1 MGNILT
7 LAHKELRGYF
17 VSPIAYVVIG
27 LFAVLFGVFYVSS
40 INFMV
45 QVSMGQ
51 FGMGGPQVVNINE
64 YMIRP
69 LFGNTAIVLL
79 MMLPMLTMRSFAE
92 EKRSGTIELLLTSP
106 LTDVQIILGKFLGAM
121 ALYALMLSLT
131 LIHIGVLFWYGEPEW
146 APVLSG
152 YLGLLLM
159 GGSFISI
166 GLAISSMTKN
176 QIVAGVATFAVL
188 LLFWVINWIGDAAGS
203 TTQSVL
209 AYLSILEH
217 FDDFSKGV
225 IDTTHVTYYVSFH
238 HARAVPDGKING
250 HGALERMTTQR
261 PRTKGLVKTG
271 SPARKARTIPLIQ
284 ATRC

>member
-7 LAHKELRGYF
+7 LAQKELRAYF
-17 VSPIAYVVIG
+17 VSPIAYVLLVF
-27 LFAVLFGVFYVSS
+27 FALLFGYFYVSS
-40 INFMV
+40 INFMI
-45 QVSMGQ
+45 QLSMGQ
-51 FGMGGPQVVNINE
+51 FGMGGPQIVNINE
-64 YMIRP
+64 FMIRP
-69 LFGNTAIVLL
+69 LFGNTAVILL
-79 MMLPMLTMRSFAE
+79 FMLPMLTMRSFAE

-106 LTDVQIILGKFLGAM
+106 LTDFQIIMGKFLGAM
-121 ALYALMLSLT
+121 ALYTLMLSLT
-131 LIHIGVLFWYGEPEW
+131 LVHIGVLFWYGEPEW

-176 QIVAGVATFAVL
+176 QIVAGVSTFAVL
-188 LLFWVINWIGDAAGS
+188 LLFWIINWMGDASGT

-225 IDTTHVTYYVSFH
+225 IDTTHLTYYVSFITLGLFLTAKSLDM
-238 HARAVPDGKING
+238 ARWNG
-250 HGALERMTTQR
+250 
-261 PRTKGLVKTG
+261 
-271 SPARKARTIPLIQ
+271 
-284 ATRC
+284 

>member
-7 LAHKELRGYF
+7 LAQKELRAYF
-17 VSPIAYVVIG
+17 VSPIAYVLLVF
-27 LFAVLFGVFYVSS
+27 FALLFGYFYVSS

-45 QVSMGQ
+45 QLSMGQ
-51 FGMGGPQVVNINE
+51 FGMGGPQIININE
-64 YMIRP
+64 FMIRP
-69 LFGNTAIVLL
+69 LFGNTAVILL
-79 MMLPMLTMRSFAE
+79 FMLPMLTMRSFAE

-106 LTDVQIILGKFLGAM
+106 LTDFQIILGKFLGAM
-121 ALYALMLSLT
+121 ALYTLMLSLT
-131 LIHIGVLFWYGEPEW
+131 LVHIGVLFWYGEPEW

-176 QIVAGVATFAVL
+176 QIVAGVSTFAVL
-188 LLFWVINWIGDAAGS
+188 LLFWIINWMGDASGT

-217 FDDFSKGV
+217 FDDFSKGI
-225 IDTTHVTYYVSFH
+225 IDTAHLTYYVSFITLGLFLTAKSMDM
-238 HARAVPDGKING
+238 ARWNG
-250 HGALERMTTQR
+250 
-261 PRTKGLVKTG
+261 
-271 SPARKARTIPLIQ
+271 
-284 ATRC
+284 

>member
-7 LAHKELRGYF
+7 LAQKELRTYF
-17 VSPIAYVVIG
+17 VSPIAYVLLVF
-27 LFAVLFGVFYVSS
+27 FALLFGYFYASS
-40 INFMV
+40 INYVV
-45 QVSMGQ
+45 QLSMGQ
-51 FGMGGPQVVNINE
+51 FGFGGPQIVNINE
-64 YMIRP
+64 FMIRP
-69 LFGNTAIVLL
+69 LFGNTAVILL
-79 MMLPMLTMRSFAE
+79 FFLPMLTMRSFAE
-92 EKRSGTIELLLTSP
+92 EKRSGTMELLLTSP
-106 LTDVQIILGKFLGAM
+106 LTDFQIIMGKFLGAM

-146 APVLSG
+146 GPVLSG

-176 QIVAGVATFAVL
+176 QIVAAVSTFAVL
-188 LLFWVINWIGDAAGS
+188 LLFWIINWMGDASGT

-225 IDTTHVTYYVSFH
+225 IDTTHVTYYVSFIALGLFLTAKSMDV
-238 HARAVPDGKING
+238 ARWNG
-250 HGALERMTTQR
+250 
-261 PRTKGLVKTG
+261 
-271 SPARKARTIPLIQ
+271 
-284 ATRC
+284 